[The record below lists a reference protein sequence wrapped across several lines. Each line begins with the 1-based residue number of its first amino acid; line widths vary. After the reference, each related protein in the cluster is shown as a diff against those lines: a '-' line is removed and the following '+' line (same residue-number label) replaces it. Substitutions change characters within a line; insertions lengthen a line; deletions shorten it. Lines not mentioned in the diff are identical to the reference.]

1 MYREVVKTDLK
12 LDLMIQIITMI
23 LLMSTSVILR
33 LLKW

>member
-1 MYREVVKTDLK
+1 MYREVVKTDSK

-23 LLMSTSVILR
+23 LLMSTSVTLI